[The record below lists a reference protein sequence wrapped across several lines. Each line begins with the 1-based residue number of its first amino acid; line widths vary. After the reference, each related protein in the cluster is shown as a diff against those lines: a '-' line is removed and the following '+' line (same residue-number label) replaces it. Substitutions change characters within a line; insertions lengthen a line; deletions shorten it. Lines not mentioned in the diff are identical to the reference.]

1 MAELVTRIVI
11 RNDSTAN
18 WLANESVVLL
28 KGETGYE
35 FLSNGKVR
43 TKVGDGVKTWA
54 ELDYSNLSNHYE
66 TTLEA
71 DETKEAAIARAV
83 GENALEKGDTAV
95 VKALINGEKYEYTAY
110 VYNGTEWA
118 AMDGNYNAKNV
129 YFDEDFT
136 FTKAVGTVT
145 IPSTG
150 STTRTAAGK
159 NVQEFFA
166 GLFAEEQNPT
176 IKQPSASITCSLNKA
191 YEVGSKVSPTYSVS
205 FDDGN
210 YQYGTKTDSSGATGV
225 TVTSYAISDTA
236 GNTATT
242 QSGTMAEVT
251 VEDNTSYKVTAV
263 VSYSDGA
270 IPVTN
275 LGNEYADGQI
285 KAGTLDAV
293 ASAALTG
300 YRNTFYGTKTEKTT
314 VDSAAIRTLTASGKA
329 LANGS
334 TFDVSVPVGAL
345 RVIIAYP
352 ATLRDITSIQDN
364 NDSMS
369 NIVSSFTKSTVAVE
383 GANGAT
389 AIDYKVYTMDFA
401 NPYDTA
407 NKFTVTI

>member
-1 MAELVTRIVI
+1 MANLVTRIVI

-18 WLANESVVLL
+18 WLANETVVLL

-35 FLSNGKVR
+35 VLSNGKVR

-54 ELDYSNLSNHYE
+54 ELEYSNLSNHFE
-66 TTLEA
+66 VTPEA
-71 DETKEAAIARAV
+71 DETKEAAIARVV
-83 GENALEKGDTAV
+83 GASPLEKGDTAV
-95 VKALINGEKYEYTAY
+95 VKALINGDKYEYTAY
-110 VYNGTEWA
+110 VYNGTQWA

-136 FTKAVGTVT
+136 FTKDVGTVT

-150 STTRTAAGK
+150 SVKRTAAGK
-159 NVQEFFA
+159 NMQEFFA

-176 IKQPSASITCSLNKA
+176 IAQPTASITCSLNKG
-191 YEVGSKVSPTYSVS
+191 YEVGTKISPTYSVS

-210 YQYGTKTDSSGATGV
+210 YQFGTKEDDSGATGV
-225 TVTSYAISDTA
+225 VVTSYAVSDTA
-236 GNTATT
+236 GNTATA

-251 VEDNTSYKVTAV
+251 VADNTSYKITAV

-270 IPVTN
+270 VPVTN
-275 LGNEYADGQI
+275 LGNEYTGGQI

-314 VDSAAIRTLTASGKA
+314 VDSAAIRSLTASGKA
-329 LANGS
+329 LSNGS
-334 TFDVSVPVGAL
+334 KFDVSVPVGAL

-369 NIVSSFTKSTVAVE
+369 NIVSSFTKSTVSVE

-389 AIDYKVYTMDFA
+389 AIDYKVYIMDFA

-407 NKFTVTI
+407 NKFSVTI